1 MRCWN
6 TVHVILWDLP
16 VEHAGDVGT
25 QADMLLAVLSPKWLI
40 PVPDIE
46 ANTTFCNE
54 KTMYV

>member
-16 VEHAGDVGT
+16 VEYVERCEHTGRYV
-25 QADMLLAVLSPKWLI
+25 LAVLSLKWLI

-46 ANTTFCNE
+46 ANTRFCNE
-54 KTMYV
+54 RTMCV